1 MRLNYIDNIDCLE
14 GLKEIPDN
22 SVDLIVTDPPY
33 FLSMGHAGD
42 RDNAKK
48 MMLNSNRSFND
59 LAIAKPFYSQLFQEF
74 RRVLKED
81 GHFYFFTDWRGYAFY
96 FPIINAELPVRNL
109 LVWDKKSGPG
119 SYYTY
124 SHELIIYGTAAP
136 KLLHKGGTN
145 VWRMPAFSSG
155 AKATNGEKVHPTQK
169 PVELIAKAIEDATE
183 PGAVV
188 LDTFMGSGT
197 TAVAAIRTGRNYIG
211 FELDEKYHAIAV
223 QRADAEAEAQDLARA
238 EAEAAAA
245 EVAAAAEEEPET
257 EEPGKLEKVFQAIGA
272 QPTEEDEEDWL
283 L

>member
-14 GLKEIPDN
+14 GLKEVPDK

-42 RDNAKK
+42 KDNAKK
-48 MMLNSNRSFND
+48 MMLNSNRAFND
-59 LAIAKPFYSQLFQEF
+59 LAIAKPFYSQLFREF
-74 RRVLKED
+74 ARVLKD
-81 GHFYFFTDWRGYAFY
+81 TGSFYFFTDWRGYAFY
-96 FPIINAELPVRNL
+96 FPIMNAELPVRNL
-109 LVWDKKSGPG
+109 IVWDKKSGPG

-136 KLLHKGGTN
+136 KLLNRGGTN

-169 PVELIAKAIEDATE
+169 PVELIQKAIEDSTE

-197 TAVAAIRTGRNYIG
+197 TALAAMRTGRHYIG
-211 FELDEKYHAIAV
+211 FELDEKYHAIAME
-223 QRADAEAEAQDLARA
+223 RIAAEAQA
-238 EAEAAAA
+238 AAAA
-245 EVAAAAEEEPET
+245 EDDDD
-257 EEPGKLEKVFQAIGA
+257 F
-272 QPTEEDEEDWL
+272 L